1 MPTMHEPR
9 ETSFEPAITILVADD
24 FDDWRAKIREMV
36 QADTKWQVIGEA
48 SDGEQAVQLATTLRP
63 DVVLLDIGM
72 PYLSGIE
79 AAKQIRKAAPQS
91 RVIFL
96 TQYPDIDMVNE
107 ARTLGADGYV
117 LKNQAA
123 SELIPAIATAL
134 YATQNAFTDESAVQL

>member
-1 MPTMHEPR
+1 MHEPR
-9 ETSFEPAITILVADD
+9 EASFEPAITILVADD

>member
-1 MPTMHEPR
+1 MHEPR
-9 ETSFEPAITILVADD
+9 EASTEPAITILVADD

-36 QADTKWQVIGEA
+36 QADTKWRVIGEA
-48 SDGEQAVQLATTLRP
+48 SDGDQAVQLATTLQP

-79 AAKQIRKAAPQS
+79 AAKQIRKASPQS

-134 YATQNAFTDESAVQL
+134 YATQNAFTDESALQL